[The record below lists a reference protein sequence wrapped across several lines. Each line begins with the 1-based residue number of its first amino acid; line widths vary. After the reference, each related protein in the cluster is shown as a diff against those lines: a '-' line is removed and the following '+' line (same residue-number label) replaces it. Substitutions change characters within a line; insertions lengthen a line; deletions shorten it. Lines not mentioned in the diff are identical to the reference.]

1 MFLNKNFQMFKK
13 LEELKQD
20 VTSVAQRGVQTFQEL
35 INAPFTAIELSGK
48 EIEIF
53 VATNAVSFQ

>member
-1 MFLNKNFQMFKK
+1 MFKK

-35 INAPFTAIELSGK
+35 INAPFTAAELSGK
-48 EIEIF
+48 EAEIF
-53 VATNAVSFQ
+53 VATVAVSFRNG